1 MSTLP
6 SHYTPDQNSSL
17 NKTYCNLD
25 LQQTP
30 HIRRLTNECVPLKMR
45 YLRRQPI
52 PHSKPPKR
60 TRNRRRHVPRVKRL
74 NTHSRTRV
82 NHLWLLFDVKFI
94 VVESVAYLASLLCD
108 PAYQLHCLFQLVVCQ
123 LYNFRDHL
131 RDRAISNNLCLFFI
145 EIKYRKCPS

>member
-1 MSTLP
+1 MLTLQ

-17 NKTYCNLD
+17 NKNYCNLD

-30 HIRRLTNECVPLKMR
+30 NIRRLTNKCVPLKMR

-60 TRNRRRHVPRVKRL
+60 TRNCRRHVPRVKSL

-82 NHLWLLFDVKFI
+82 NHLWLLFDIKFI
-94 VVESVAYLASLLCD
+94 VVESVTYLASLLCY
-108 PAYQLHCLFQLVVCQ
+108 PAYQLHCLFQLVVCR
-123 LYNFRDHL
+123 L
-131 RDRAISNNLCLFFI
+131 
-145 EIKYRKCPS
+145 